1 VPYVLKPNK
10 IKLAPLLRIM
20 PLGFRHVLCGKIL
33 SISKRVFYIA
43 TSFVAI
49 VILAIIMGYKLNIV
63 IT

>member
-10 IKLAPLLRIM
+10 IKLVPLLRIM

-49 VILAIIMGYKLNIV
+49 IMGYKLNIV